1 MKFFILLSAITL
13 SAQVMSA
20 EVLLKYNQGSGFGP
34 FVSSSSLTITEDGQ
48 VTKMISQARA
58 VRRINIGK
66 LSANVVANL
75 KDKIET
81 IADNGKLIN
90 LDAQRPGCMDAP
102 STSLIVNKGGKE
114 ITIAAWRNCQRH
126 QTKDLEVKSLTSLAE
141 SFDYIA
147 E

>member
-1 MKFFILLSAITL
+1 MKLFILLSVITL
-13 SAQVMSA
+13 STQVMSA
-20 EVLLKYNQGSGFGP
+20 EVLLKLQRGSGFGP
-34 FVSSSSLTITEDGQ
+34 VVSHSSLTITEDGQ
-48 VTKMISQARA
+48 VTKMISQAGS
-58 VRRINIGK
+58 VRKVSIGK

-90 LDAQRPGCMDAP
+90 LDAQRPRCMDAP
-102 STSLIVNKGGKE
+102 STSLTVNKGGKE
-114 ITIAAWRNCQRH
+114 ITISAWRMCQRFE
-126 QTKDLEVKSLTSLAE
+126 TKDLETKSLKSLAE